1 MRSCAHCGRRWRA
14 REAATIPILQTHF
27 AGPDENSPTGCQ
39 VAPDCSITA
48 PQNAAG
54 SAHAREDQMKLYM
67 HPVSMTSRPVR
78 LFMAEKGL
86 KADEVVIDL
95 MTGAHFQEPYASLNP
110 SKLVPMLDDDGFKL
124 TESSAILKYLAEK
137 FDLPEYPK
145 DLKARAKVNEVMDW
159 INTNFY
165 REWAYGLCYPQLFPH
180 MKRRSDE
187 AHAGTLEWGKEQT
200 KRWLPVLND
209 YFIGPNNQYLN
220 GNTITIADYF
230 GACLVTLGELI
241 GYDFTPYPNITRWL
255 DNVKKLKSWGPVN
268 EVFNGFK
275 EQTKGQQFVT
285 A

>member
-1 MRSCAHCGRRWRA
+1 
-14 REAATIPILQTHF
+14 
-27 AGPDENSPTGCQ
+27 
-39 VAPDCSITA
+39 
-48 PQNAAG
+48 
-54 SAHAREDQMKLYM
+54 MKLYM

-86 KADEVVIDL
+86 KADEEVIDL
-95 MTGAHFQEPYASLNP
+95 MTGAHFQEPYASINP

-145 DLKARAKVNEVMDW
+145 DLKARAKVNEAMDW

-187 AHAGTLEWGKEQT
+187 AQAGHLEWGKEQT

-209 YFIGPNNQYLN
+209 HFLGPNNQYLN

-241 GYDFTPYPNITRWL
+241 GYDFSPYPNIQRWL
-255 DNVKKLKSWGPVN
+255 DNMKKLKSWPQVN
-268 EVFNGFK
+268 EVFDGFK
-275 EQTKGQQFVT
+275 EQLKGQQFVT
-285 A
+285 V